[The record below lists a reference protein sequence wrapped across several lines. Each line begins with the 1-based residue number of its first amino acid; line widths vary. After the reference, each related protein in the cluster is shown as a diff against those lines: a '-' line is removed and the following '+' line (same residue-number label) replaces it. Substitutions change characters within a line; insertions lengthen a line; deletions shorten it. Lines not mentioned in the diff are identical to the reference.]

1 MTAAQTRL
9 RALRDRQSK
18 ERGRMAELANLDSL
32 DDETRAELDRIE
44 AGVPDLERQLRA
56 ATTAVEDEDR
66 SAKDEGAKG
75 GGDQPDPEQRER
87 LELRGRASVGR
98 YLSAALKG
106 RAPDGAEAELAAAA
120 GVDGIPFELWSHPE
134 ERRDEDRAITAA
146 PTSGTGVN
154 LDTLRP
160 AVFAPSIASKL
171 MLDMPI
177 VPSGTYSTATLGT
190 GATADAVAKGAAV
203 PDTAATWTPVSTTPH
218 RVGAALDLS
227 LEDIASV
234 GAADFEAI
242 LRQHIS
248 LVLADEIDDQIVNG
262 DGNNDDLTGFFQ
274 RLTNP
279 AAPAAGVAGFDT
291 FVGVFAAGIDGLWAS
306 TLDEVSIVAGPE
318 TYRLSATTFRDRV
331 IDTGQRGGVS
341 LGDISFADYAKA
353 HSAGWWTNKRMP
365 AKDANVQQGIMCR
378 KGRSQMPAPMRIAVC
393 PVWYGSISIDDI
405 YSGAK
410 KGERYYTLS
419 VLLGDVILVQPLA
432 YAQVAVRV
440 SV

>member
-9 RALRDRQSK
+9 RALRDRQSR

-66 SAKDEGAKG
+66 SAIDEGAKG
-75 GGDQPDPEQRER
+75 GDKDGDPEQRER

-98 YLSAALKG
+98 YLSAALRG

-120 GVDGIPFELWSHPE
+120 GVDGIPFELWQHPE
-134 ERRDEDRAITAA
+134 EDRAITPA
-146 PTSGTGVN
+146 PGTVGIN

-160 AVFAPSIASKL
+160 AVFAPSIASRL
-171 MLDMPI
+171 MIDMPT
-177 VPSGTYSTATLGT
+177 VPSGTYATATLGA
-190 GATADAVAKGAAV
+190 GATADAVDKGDPV

-227 LEDIASV
+227 LEDIAAV
-234 GAADFEAI
+234 GAENFESV

-262 DGNNDDLTGFFQ
+262 DGANDDLIGIFQ

-291 FVGVFAAGIDGLWAS
+291 FVGVFAAGIDGLWA
-306 TLDEVSIVAGPE
+306 TTMDEVLIVAGPE

-331 IDTGQRGGVS
+331 IDTGNRGGVS

-365 AKDANVQQGIMCR
+365 AKDANVQQAIMCR
-378 KGRSQMPAPMRIAVC
+378 KGRSQMPSPMRISVC
-393 PVWYGSISIDDI
+393 PVWFGSISIDDI

-410 KGERYYTLS
+410 KGERYFTLS
-419 VLLGDVILVQPLA
+419 VMLGDVILVQPDA